1 MHQHRR
7 RLRCWHT
14 AGVEALLAGLALGL
28 GSGVAPGPLL
38 ALAIATTVRRGIRP
52 GLAVSAAPLI
62 SDSLIIALSLTLISQ
77 LPSVAIAGISIIGA
91 LVITWFSWENFR
103 ASGTADVA
111 QLRATE
117 KSIGGLPLLQ
127 AATINLLNPAPWLF
141 WVTAG
146 APLLISF
153 FDQSTGW
160 GVIFLVAFYVTLV
173 GSKATLVVGIALGR
187 HRVTNRVYRGILLGV
202 AIMLL
207 VIAIGLVINA
217 INAINAT

>member
-1 MHQHRR
+1 MYQRR
-7 RLRCWHT
+7 CLLHCWHT

-38 ALAIATTVRRGIRP
+38 ALAIATTVRRGLRP

-103 ASGTADVA
+103 ASRTADVA

-117 KSIGGLPLLQ
+117 RSIGGLPLLQ
-127 AATINLLNPAPWLF
+127 AATVNLLNPAPWLF

-146 APLLISF
+146 APLLVTF

-160 GVIFLVAFYVTLV
+160 GIIFLVAFYLTLI

-187 HRVTNRVYRGILLGV
+187 HRITNRVYRGILLGV

-217 INAINAT
+217 INVIYAT